1 MSQVYHSNAKLN
13 KHSREIIQNS
23 ELTNI
28 ELAQKFNVNE
38 KSIRKWRG
46 RDFTEDKS
54 SRPNTIHYALN
65 SLEKKLIELVRMA
78 TWMSLDDLVD
88 TVSTVI
94 PNANRSNVSRILQSL
109 GISKIPE
116 EKRVEAKKFKEYE
129 PGYLHIDVTYM
140 PKLEGKKYYLFVAID
155 RATRV
160 MYYKV
165 YENKTAQNAVLFLQE
180 CKEFFPF
187 YITHILTDNGLEFTD
202 KYVGEEKNK
211 VSGNHPFDKECSK
224 DDIDHRLTAP
234 NRPKTNG
241 MVERANGIIKNSTIK
256 VETYENVQELIV
268 DLNKFLIFYLFTR
281 RHGSLRKELGAK
293 VRTPFD
299 AMQSWF
305 KIKPELFKISPDAFQ
320 AFALDKLEQRGE
332 T

>member
-234 NRPKTNG
+234 NTPKTNG
-241 MVERANGIIKNSTIK
+241 MVERANGTIKNSTIK

>member
-13 KHSREIIQNS
+13 KHSRGIIQNS

-38 KSIRKWRG
+38 KTVRRWRS

-54 SRPNTIHYALN
+54 SCPNTIHYALN
-65 SLEKKLIELVRMA
+65 PLEKKLIELVRMA

-94 PNANRSNVSRILQSL
+94 PNANRSNVSRTLQSL

-116 EKRVEAKKFKEYE
+116 EKRAEAKKFKEYE

-140 PKLEGKKYYLFVAID
+140 PKLEGKKYYLYVAID
-155 RATRV
+155 RATRG

-202 KYVGEEKNK
+202 KYVGEERGK
-211 VSGNHPFDKECSK
+211 VSGNHLFDKECTK
-224 DDIDHRLTAP
+224 DDIEHRLTAP
-234 NRPKTNG
+234 STPKTNG
-241 MVERANGIIKNSTIK
+241 MVERANGTIKNSTIK

-305 KIKPELFKISPDAFQ
+305 KIKPELFKISPDGFQ

>member
-54 SRPNTIHYALN
+54 SRPNRIHYALN
-65 SLEKKLIELVRMA
+65 PLEKKLIELVRMA

-94 PNANRSNVSRILQSL
+94 SNANRSNVSRILQSL

-116 EKRVEAKKFKEYE
+116 EKRAEAKKFKEYE

-224 DDIDHRLTAP
+224 DDI
-234 NRPKTNG
+234 RP
-241 MVERANGIIKNSTIK
+241 
-256 VETYENVQELIV
+256 
-268 DLNKFLIFYLFTR
+268 
-281 RHGSLRKELGAK
+281 
-293 VRTPFD
+293 
-299 AMQSWF
+299 
-305 KIKPELFKISPDAFQ
+305 
-320 AFALDKLEQRGE
+320 
-332 T
+332 

>member
-13 KHSREIIQNS
+13 QHSREIIQNS
-23 ELTNI
+23 ELTNV
-28 ELAQKFNVNE
+28 ELAEQFNTD
-38 KSIRKWRG
+38 KKTIAKWKA
-46 RDFTEDKS
+46 RDFTEDRS
-54 SRPNTIHYALN
+54 SRPKTIQYALN
-65 SLEKKLIELVRMA
+65 PLEKKLIELVRIA
-78 TWMSLDDLVD
+78 TWMSLDDVVD
-88 TVSTVI
+88 TVSSVI
-94 PNANRSNVSRILQSL
+94 SAANRSNVSRTLQAL
-109 GISKIPE
+109 EISRIPK
-116 EKRVEAKKFKEYE
+116 EKKAEAKKFKEYE

-140 PKLEGKKYYLFVAID
+140 PKLEGTKYYLFVAID

-160 MYYKV
+160 MYYQV
-165 YENKTAQNAVLFLQE
+165 YENKTAENAVLFLQE

-202 KYVGEEKNK
+202 KYARGQNK
-211 VSGNHPFDKECSK
+211 ISGNHKFDKECKK

-234 NRPKTNG
+234 NTPKTNG
-241 MVERANGIIKNSTIK
+241 MVERANGTIKDKTIK
-256 VETYENVQELIV
+256 VEIYENAQALIL

-281 RHGSLRKELGAK
+281 RHGSLRRELGAK

-305 KIKPELFKISPDAFQ
+305 KVKPELFKISPDEFRAY
-320 AFALDKLEQRGE
+320 AIGKLEQRGE